1 MGSQIFIYNGNNITF
16 QLGNGDVM
24 VNATEMSKPFGK
36 RPVDYLQN
44 QQTQNFIKEYSEVRK
59 STSADLVK
67 VIKGGSGEQG
77 TWMHE
82 DLALEFSRW
91 LSPSF
96 SIWCNDRIKELLR
109 HGMTATH
116 QTVEQML
123 DNPDVLIQTLQ
134 KLKEERAE
142 KERLQLQNM
151 SQQKQLKS
159 QEIKIDFIDRVLDV
173 EEKIDIGQCAKIL
186 ELSFGRNTLFKKLRE
201 KGVFFK
207 NRNEPQQKYIDKG
220 YFQLKE
226 KFIERDNHDSFM
238 IVKVLVT
245 QRGLGF
251 LSTLFKAEP
260 KQKKLANFQ

>member
-1 MGSQIFIYNGNNITF
+1 MGSQIFNYNGNNITF

-24 VNATEMSKPFGK
+24 VNATEMAKPFGK
-36 RPVDYLQN
+36 RAAEYLRLPS
-44 QQTQNFIKEYSEVRK
+44 TKHLIDAIVGK
-59 STSADLVK
+59 SHYEESQLVTT
-67 VIKGGSGEQG
+67 IRGG
-77 TWMHE
+77 
-82 DLALEFSRW
+82 
-91 LSPSF
+91 LSPSTF
-96 SIWCNDRIKELLR
+96 LHEDIALDFAQWLSIDFKLWCNDRIKELLK
-109 HGMTATH
+109 HGMTATP
-116 QTVEQML
+116 QTLEQML
-123 DNPDVLIQTLQ
+123 DNPDALILTLQ
-134 KLKEERAE
+134 KLKQERVE
-142 KERLQLQNM
+142 KEAL
-151 SQQKQLKS
+151 QKQLRS

-186 ELSFGRNTLFKKLRE
+186 ELSFGRNTLFKELRE

-238 IVKVLVT
+238 VVKVLVT

-260 KQKKLANFQ
+260 KQKKLAKIK

>member
-1 MGSQIFIYNGNNITF
+1 MGSQIFTYNGNNITF

-24 VNATEMSKPFGK
+24 VNATEMARPFGK

-44 QQTQNFIKEYSEVRK
+44 QQTQSFITEYSKVRK
-59 STSADLVK
+59 STLADLVQ
-67 VIKGGSGEQG
+67 VTKGGNTPG

-109 HGMTATH
+109 HGITATH

-142 KERLQLQNM
+142 KERLKQQNEH
-151 SQQKQLKS
+151 QKQALQLSAPKVEYYDEVLSSKSTYTTTLIAKELGLSATALNQKLNDLKI
-159 QEIKIDFIDRVLDV
+159 QYKQNGVWVLYQKYQGLGYTKTTTSTYTDSLGV
-173 EEKIDIGQCAKIL
+173 TKTAML
-186 ELSFGRNTLFKKLRE
+186 TVWTE
-201 KGVFFK
+201 KG
-207 NRNEPQQKYIDKG
+207 RC
-220 YFQLKE
+220 
-226 KFIERDNHDSFM
+226 FIHEMLNP
-238 IVKVLVT
+238 IK
-245 QRGLGF
+245 
-251 LSTLFKAEP
+251 KAS
-260 KQKKLANFQ
+260 